1 MNEVLEKIYEICKTT
16 QSVTEDEVF
25 TLKRGSKGFDN
36 VEFFEMLTKNKD
48 GRKDL
53 HANQHIP
60 QIIGSI
66 FEHASSFESEGQT
79 TNHYFDIAK
88 NF

>member
-1 MNEVLEKIYEICKTT
+1 MNEVLEKVYEICKQTNALNA
-16 QSVTEDEVF
+16 EDLE

-36 VEFFEMLTKNKD
+36 QTLFGKLTKNID
-48 GRKDL
+48 GIKDL

-79 TNHYFDIAK
+79 TNHYFEIAK

>member
-1 MNEVLEKIYEICKTT
+1 MNEVLEKVYEICKQTNALNADDL
-16 QSVTEDEVF
+16 E

-36 VEFFEMLTKNKD
+36 QTLFGNLTKNID
-48 GRKDL
+48 GIIGL

-66 FEHASSFESEGQT
+66 FEHAS
-79 TNHYFDIAK
+79 
-88 NF
+88 